1 LEAKAANVLWD
12 YGEKVTNSLS
22 RLTATLKQRFSGQ
35 AFVDKHRTELR
46 NRCRR
51 KNETLQSLHVDI
63 RRLAALAFPGVE
75 HTARKALATDYFLDA
90 LNDSDF
96 ALRVRERQPATLDAA
111 LAIAL
116 QMEVWAKN
124 SRNRSSDT
132 RPLGEPKKTRK
143 VNQASTS
150 ESGLA
155 EARSE
160 VLQKKVTEA
169 KKAAATSKKAELEA
183 KREVEETK

>member
-1 LEAKAANVLWD
+1 
-12 YGEKVTNSLS
+12 
-22 RLTATLKQRFSGQ
+22 
-35 AFVDKHRTELR
+35 
-46 NRCRR
+46 
-51 KNETLQSLHVDI
+51 
-63 RRLAALAFPGVE
+63 
-75 HTARKALATDYFLDA
+75 
-90 LNDSDF
+90 
-96 ALRVRERQPATLDAA
+96 LRVRERQPATLDAA